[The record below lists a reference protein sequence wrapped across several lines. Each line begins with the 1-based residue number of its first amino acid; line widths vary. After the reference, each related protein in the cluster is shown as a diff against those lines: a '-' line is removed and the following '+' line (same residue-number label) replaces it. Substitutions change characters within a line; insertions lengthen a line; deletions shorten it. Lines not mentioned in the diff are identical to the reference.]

1 MTWGEGLPNLSIA
14 LFREEG
20 RPVGNL
26 IVEGAASA
34 LSQAFLPL
42 LGGCESFAE
51 FESRALELSRRTA
64 AEAMSRALEAFDR
77 ELASSRPSGSTVHS
91 RRARTLATM
100 TGDVRFERAVLLDAA
115 GSTLYPLDEALG
127 LPMGDR
133 VSPSMREFLVT
144 CGADVPFGRTSRL
157 AAMGGGS
164 RVSATTVMRS
174 LRRCG
179 GAIAASEREAAR
191 PLFSDGVAPE
201 ADTAAAHVLV
211 EADGTYV
218 TMRGGGPKAEVKAM
232 VAYAGKVGSEGGR
245 VSRVDPVRLGCV
257 GVAPG
262 EFWREAVAQLG
273 TRFDLARV
281 ERVSLGTDGEA
292 QYVNG
297 IGAMSFAPEPD
308 GHVDP
313 FHVDRAVARC
323 APRGTRLGWALLEV
337 LEAGGP
343 AACAGVMGMLGAEGL
358 LSEGWDG
365 VAAYLRK
372 HAAEIG
378 GGPSMGTME
387 AERQHMYKV
396 RMASFPCAWSRE
408 GADAMAR
415 IRSWIASGRDV
426 PSRTREESLSPKR
439 RRARGAR
446 LAHVVDPTP
455 PRRLESEG
463 KGWEYPLTASVEG
476 MRAGIRHEA
485 ALDLI

>member
-1 MTWGEGLPNLSIA
+1 ME
-14 LFREEG
+14 
-20 RPVGNL
+20 NL

-34 LSQAFLPL
+34 LSLAFLPL

-51 FESRALELSRRTA
+51 FEGRALELSRRTTA
-64 AEAMSRALEAFDR
+64 AAMSRALEALDR
-77 ELASSRPSGSTVHS
+77 ELSSSRPAGSSVHS
-91 RRARTLATM
+91 HRARTLATM
-100 TGDVRFERAVLLDAA
+100 TGDVRFVRTVLLDEA
-115 GSTLYPLDEALG
+115 GSTLYPLDEALN

-144 CGADVPFGRTSRL
+144 CGADVPFERTSRL

-179 GAIAASEREAAR
+179 EAIASSEREAAR
-191 PLFSDGVAPE
+191 SLFADGVAPE
-201 ADTAAAHVLV
+201 ADTEAAHVLV

-218 TMRGGGPKAEVKAM
+218 TVRGGGPKAEVKAM
-232 VAYAGKVGSEGGR
+232 VAYAGKVESEGGR
-245 VSRVDPVRLGCV
+245 TRRVDPVRLGCV

-262 EFWREAVAQLG
+262 EFWREAVAQVG
-273 TRFDLARV
+273 SRFDLSKV

-297 IGAMSFAPEPD
+297 IGAMSFAPESD

-323 APRGTRLGWALLEV
+323 APRGTRVGWALLRL
-337 LEAGGP
+337 LEDVGP
-343 AACAGVMGMLGAEGL
+343 AFCAHVMGLMGAEGL
-358 LSEGWDG
+358 LNDGWDK
-365 VAAYLRK
+365 VAAYLRN
-372 HAAEIG
+372 HQAEIG

-387 AERQHMYKV
+387 AEQQHTYKV
-396 RMASFPCAWSRE
+396 RMASFPCAWSLA

-415 IRSWIASGRDV
+415 TRSWLSSGREL
-426 PSRTREESLSPKR
+426 PRRTRGDSLSPRR
-439 RRARGAR
+439 RRARDER
-446 LAHVVDPTP
+446 LAHMVDPTP
-455 PRRLESEG
+455 SKRVQSEG

-476 MRAGIRHEA
+476 MRADIRFEA

>member
-1 MTWGEGLPNLSIA
+1 ME
-14 LFREEG
+14 
-20 RPVGNL
+20 NL

-34 LSQAFLPL
+34 LSLAFLPL
-42 LGGCESFAE
+42 LGECESFAE
-51 FESRALELSRRTA
+51 FESRALELSRRSA
-64 AEAMSRALEAFDR
+64 AEAMSRALEAYDR
-77 ELASSRPSGSTVHS
+77 ELSSSRPTGSKTHS
-91 RRARTLATM
+91 RRPRTLATM
-100 TGDVRFERAVLLDAA
+100 TGDVRFSRTVLLDAA

-144 CGADVPFGRTSRL
+144 CGADVPFERTSRL

-164 RVSATTVMRS
+164 KVSATTVMRS

-179 GAIAASEREAAR
+179 EAIAAREREAAR
-191 PLFSDGVAPE
+191 SLFADGVAPE
-201 ADTAAAHVLV
+201 ADTEAAHVLV

-218 TMRGGGPKAEVKAM
+218 TVRGGGPKAEVKAM
-232 VAYAGKVGSEGGR
+232 VAYAGKAESQGGR
-245 VSRVDPVRLGCV
+245 TSRVDPVRLGCV

-262 EFWREAVAQLG
+262 EFWREAVAQVG
-273 TRFDLARV
+273 SRFDLSRV

-297 IGAMSFAPEPD
+297 IGAMSFAPEAD
-308 GHVDP
+308 GHIDP

-323 APRGTRLGWALLEV
+323 AKPGDRLGRALLQL

-343 AACAGVMGMLGAEGL
+343 EACAFAIDSLASVGALRAG
-358 LSEGWDG
+358 SEK
-365 VAAYLRK
+365 VAAYLRS

-387 AERQHMYKV
+387 AEQQHTYKV
-396 RMASFPCAWSRE
+396 RMASFPCAWSLA

-415 IRSWIASGRDV
+415 TRSWIASGRDV
-426 PSRTREESLSPKR
+426 PRRTRGESLSPKR
-439 RRARGAR
+439 RRARDER
-446 LAHVVDPTP
+446 LARVVDPTP
-455 PRRLESEG
+455 GKRVQSEG

-476 MRAGIRHEA
+476 MRADIRYEA

>member
-1 MTWGEGLPNLSIA
+1 MD
-14 LFREEG
+14 
-20 RPVGNL
+20 NL

-42 LGGCESFAE
+42 LGGCETFAE
-51 FESRALELSRRTA
+51 FEERALELSRRTA
-64 AEAMSRALEAFDR
+64 AEAMSRALESFDR

-100 TGDVRFERAVLLDAA
+100 TGDVRFVRTMLLDAA
-115 GSTLYPLDEALG
+115 GSTSYPLDEALG

-133 VSPSMREFLVT
+133 VSPSMRDFLVN
-144 CGADVPFGRTSRL
+144 CGADVPFERTSRL

-164 RVSATTVMRS
+164 KVSATTVMRS

-179 GAIAASEREAAR
+179 EAIAAAEREAAR
-191 PLFSDGVAPE
+191 SLFADGVAPE
-201 ADTAAAHVLV
+201 ADAEAAHVLV

-232 VAYAGKVGSEGGR
+232 VAYAGKEEGPGGR
-245 VSRVDPVRLGCV
+245 VRRVDPVRLGCV

-262 EFWREAVAQLG
+262 EFWREAVAQIG
-273 TRFDLARV
+273 GRFDLSKV

-297 IGAMSFAPEPD
+297 IGALSFAPESD
-308 GHVDP
+308 GHIDP

-323 APRGTRLGWALLEV
+323 APRGTRLGWALLQL
-337 LEAGGP
+337 LEAHGP
-343 AACAGVMGMLGAEGL
+343 GACAATMEMMGSEGL
-358 LSEGWDG
+358 LNDGWDR
-365 VAAYLRK
+365 VAAYLRN

-387 AERQHMYKV
+387 AEQQHTYKS
-396 RMASFPCAWSRE
+396 RMASFPCAWSME

-415 IRSWIASGRDV
+415 TRSWIASGRDV
-426 PSRTREESLSPKR
+426 PRRTREESISPRR
-439 RRARGAR
+439 RRARDER

-455 PRRLESEG
+455 GKRVQSEG

-476 MRAGIRHEA
+476 MRADIRYEA

>member
-1 MTWGEGLPNLSIA
+1 
-14 LFREEG
+14 
-20 RPVGNL
+20 
-26 IVEGAASA
+26 
-34 LSQAFLPL
+34 
-42 LGGCESFAE
+42 
-51 FESRALELSRRTA
+51 
-64 AEAMSRALEAFDR
+64 
-77 ELASSRPSGSTVHS
+77 
-91 RRARTLATM
+91 
-100 TGDVRFERAVLLDAA
+100 
-115 GSTLYPLDEALG
+115 
-127 LPMGDR
+127 
-133 VSPSMREFLVT
+133 
-144 CGADVPFGRTSRL
+144 
-157 AAMGGGS
+157 MGGGS

-191 PLFSDGVAPE
+191 SLFSDGVAPE

-211 EADGTYV
+211 GADGTYV
-218 TMRGGGPKAEVKAM
+218 TMRGGRPKAEVKAM

-308 GHVDP
+308 GHIGP

-323 APRGTRLGWALLEV
+323 APRDTRLGWALLEV

-372 HAAEIG
+372 YAAEIG
-378 GGPSMGTME
+378 GARPWAPWRPSSSTCTRSAWRPSPARGRGRAPTRWPGPGAGSPWAGTSP
-387 AERQHMYKV
+387 AGRA
-396 RMASFPCAWSRE
+396 RSRSRRR
-408 GADAMAR
+408 GG
-415 IRSWIASGRDV
+415 GRATRG
-426 PSRTREESLSPKR
+426 SRTWLTR
-439 RRARGAR
+439 RPRG
-446 LAHVVDPTP
+446 
-455 PRRLESEG
+455 G
-463 KGWEYPLTASVEG
+463 
-476 MRAGIRHEA
+476 
-485 ALDLI
+485 

>member
-1 MTWGEGLPNLSIA
+1 ME
-14 LFREEG
+14 
-20 RPVGNL
+20 NL

-34 LSQAFLPL
+34 LSLAFMPL
-42 LGGCESFAE
+42 LGECESFAE

-64 AEAMSRALEAFDR
+64 AEAMSRALEAYDR
-77 ELASSRPSGSTVHS
+77 ELSSSRPTGSTVHS
-91 RRARTLATM
+91 RRPRTLATM
-100 TGDVRFERAVLLDAA
+100 TGDVRFSRAVLLDAA
-115 GSTLYPLDEALG
+115 GSTSYPLDEALG

-144 CGADVPFGRTSRL
+144 CGADVPFERTSRL

-179 GAIAASEREAAR
+179 EAIAAREREAAR
-191 PLFSDGVAPE
+191 SLFSDGVAPE
-201 ADTAAAHVLV
+201 ADAEAAHVLV

-218 TMRGGGPKAEVKAM
+218 TVRGGGPKAEVKAM
-232 VAYAGKVGSEGGR
+232 VAYAGKETSEGGR
-245 VSRVDPVRLGCV
+245 TSRVGPVRLGCV
-257 GVAPG
+257 GVSPG
-262 EFWREAVAQLG
+262 EFWREAVAQVG
-273 TRFDLARV
+273 SRFDLAKV

-292 QYVNG
+292 QYVRG
-297 IGAMSFAPEPD
+297 IGAMSFAPESD
-308 GHVDP
+308 GHIDP

-323 APRGTRLGWALLEV
+323 AKAGDRLGWALLQL

-343 AACAGVMGMLGAEGL
+343 EACAFAIDSLASVGALRAG
-358 LSEGWDG
+358 SER
-365 VAAYLRK
+365 VAAYLRN

-387 AERQHMYKV
+387 AEQQHTYKV
-396 RMASFPCAWSRE
+396 RMASFPCAWSLA

-415 IRSWIASGRDV
+415 TRSWIASGRDV
-426 PSRTREESLSPKR
+426 PRRTREGSLSPKR
-439 RRARGAR
+439 RRARDER
-446 LAHVVDPTP
+446 LAHMVDPTP
-455 PRRLESEG
+455 GKRVQSEG

-476 MRAGIRHEA
+476 MRADIRYEA

>member
-1 MTWGEGLPNLSIA
+1 MD
-14 LFREEG
+14 
-20 RPVGNL
+20 NL

-42 LGGCESFAE
+42 LGGCETFAE
-51 FESRALELSRRTA
+51 FEERALELSRRTA
-64 AEAMSRALEAFDR
+64 AEAMSRALESFDR

-100 TGDVRFERAVLLDAA
+100 TGDVRFVRTMLLDAA
-115 GSTLYPLDEALG
+115 GSTSYPLDEALG

-133 VSPSMREFLVT
+133 VSPSMRDFLVN
-144 CGADVPFGRTSRL
+144 CGADVPFERTSRL

-164 RVSATTVMRS
+164 KVSATTVMRS

-179 GAIAASEREAAR
+179 EAIAAAEREAAR
-191 PLFSDGVAPE
+191 SLFADGVAPE
-201 ADTAAAHVLV
+201 ADAEAAHVLV

-232 VAYAGKVGSEGGR
+232 VAYAGKEEGPGGR
-245 VSRVDPVRLGCV
+245 VRRVDPVRLGCV

-262 EFWREAVAQLG
+262 EFWREAVAQIG
-273 TRFDLARV
+273 GRFDLSKV

-297 IGAMSFAPEPD
+297 IGALSFAPESD
-308 GHVDP
+308 GHIDP

-323 APRGTRLGWALLEV
+323 APRGTRLGWALLQL
-337 LEAGGP
+337 LEARGP
-343 AACAGVMGMLGAEGL
+343 GACAATMEMMGSEGL
-358 LSEGWDG
+358 LNDGWDR
-365 VAAYLRK
+365 VAAYLRN

-387 AERQHMYKV
+387 AEQQHTYKS
-396 RMASFPCAWSRE
+396 RMASFPCAWSME

-415 IRSWIASGRDV
+415 TRSWIASGRDV
-426 PSRTREESLSPKR
+426 PRRTREESISPRR
-439 RRARGAR
+439 RRARDER

-455 PRRLESEG
+455 GKRVQSEG

-476 MRAGIRHEA
+476 MRADIRYEA